1 MRSRDHDLMV
11 RIREYVEEY
20 AMAHNGQAPS
30 TTMIGKRFNM
40 SRVSGY
46 RYLQTMDEMGMILYR
61 DGKIITDELNKIRM
75 TRGTL
80 SENYTEGITA
90 GAPAEVEG
98 AVDEYFAMPPL
109 FVDGQKGHFFT
120 LSVRG
125 DSMVDAGIGEGDI
138 VICREAAN
146 VKVDDIVVA
155 YIRGSGSTLKRFCID
170 DEGPFLW
177 AENRSWS
184 VEERMFGRE
193 FDIQG
198 VAIKVLKSI

>member
-1 MRSRDHDLMV
+1 MV

-20 AMAHNGQAPS
+20 AMAHNGEAPS

-46 RYLQTMDEMGMILYR
+46 RYLQAMDELGMIVYR
-61 DGKIITDELNKIRM
+61 DGKVLTEELSKISAA
-75 TRGTL
+75 RGAL

-90 GAPAEVEG
+90 GAPADVEG
-98 AVDEYFAMPPL
+98 VVDEYFSMPPL
-109 FVDGQKGHFFT
+109 FVDGQRGHFFT

-125 DSMVDAGIGEGDI
+125 DSMVDAGIDEGDI
-138 VICREAAN
+138 VICKEAFRAR
-146 VKVDDIVVA
+146 VDDIVAA
-155 YIRGSGSTLKRFCID
+155 YIRGSGSTLKRFCVD
-170 DEGPFLW
+170 DDGPFLW

-198 VAIKVLKSI
+198 VAIKVVKNI

>member
-1 MRSRDHDLMV
+1 MRSKDHDLMV

-20 AMAHNGQAPS
+20 AMAHNGEAPS
-30 TTMIGKRFNM
+30 TTMIGKRFHM

-46 RYLQTMDEMGMILYR
+46 RYLQAMDELGMIVYR
-61 DGKIITDELNKIRM
+61 DGKVLTDELRKISVA
-75 TRGTL
+75 RGAL

-90 GAPAEVEG
+90 GAPEDVEG
-98 AVDEYFAMPPL
+98 AVDEYFSMPPL

-125 DSMVDAGIGEGDI
+125 DSMVDAGIDEGDI
-138 VICREAAN
+138 VICKEAPRAR
-146 VKVDDIVVA
+146 VDDIVVA
-155 YIRGSGSTLKRFCID
+155 YIRGSGSTLKRFCVD
-170 DEGPFLW
+170 DDGPFLW

-198 VAIKVLKSI
+198 VAIKVVKNI

>member
-1 MRSRDHDLMV
+1 MRSRDHELMV

-20 AMAHNGQAPS
+20 ALAHNGRAPS
-30 TTMIGKRFNM
+30 TTMIGKHFNM

-46 RYLQTMDEMGMILYR
+46 RYLRSMNELGMITYR
-61 DGKIITDELNKIRM
+61 DGQVVTDQIGGAASFREP
-75 TRGTL
+75 L
-80 SENYTEGITA
+80 SAHYSEGITA

-109 FVDGQKGHFFT
+109 FVDGQKGRFFT

-125 DSMVDAGIGEGDI
+125 DSMVDAGIEEGDI
-138 VICREAAN
+138 VICRETKD
-146 VKVDDIVVA
+146 VKPDDIVAA

-170 DEGPFLW
+170 DDGPFLW

-184 VEERMFGRE
+184 VDERMFGRE

-198 VAIKVLKSI
+198 LAFKVLKNI